1 MVVMTAVALALSTV
15 VVSVVSKVVSRGAHS
30 VDSKVVLM
38 AVLWVE

>member
-30 VDSKVVLM
+30 VDSKVV
-38 AVLWVE
+38 